1 MNITLRQLQAFLA
14 VSELG
19 SFTRAADRMRLTQS
33 AISVLVVELERS
45 LNLKLLDRTTRRVE
59 MTEAGRQFG
68 AQAAKI
74 ISDLDHAVHN
84 AHSLSQRLHGR
95 LTVFAP
101 PLLAAVLL
109 PSVIAEYRARFPG
122 ISISIVDGI
131 TDQLVSQ
138 VRAGEVDFGIGTVGS
153 DIEDLERIALAS
165 DRMMLFCANDHPLA
179 QLNEVP
185 WQAMEGHKLIALTR
199 QSGVRRL
206 ADDAARAAGLQ
217 LQPEFEVAQ
226 IITAIAMAEAGLG
239 ITVLPSIASALRG
252 YPRLAARTLIQPC
265 VGRVIEAVHRQGRA
279 LSPAGESFIELVRQH
294 LSRMTAAQ
302 TVSMQIASPA
312 LMFD

>member
-122 ISISIVDGI
+122 ISN
-131 TDQLVSQ
+131 QLVSQ

-312 LMFD
+312 LMSD